1 MPTKHSASAPKA
13 LSTFTHTK
21 RLTMTIS
28 FTSKLASDKLSHNEA
43 IIVAIHKDGKLS
55 ASAQAIDTAS
65 KGALSALIKS
75 GDVLG
80 NEGKV
85 AAVAQPN
92 GDFKRVITI
101 GTGATAKDAIS
112 RKKFREITLAALK
125 AVKATPAT
133 EFTVALGELNVDGSD
148 ATWKTQ
154 QIALLAGDVAYS
166 FIETKGKATQAAAK
180 SKGFSKIALI
190 VNKDE
195 AKAVNAMLAHASGV
209 IGGVN
214 LTKDLGNL
222 PGNICTPTY
231 LADTAKKLG
240 KEFGFKVE
248 VLEEK
253 EMKKLGMNTLLSVS
267 RGSDEPP
274 KFIVMHYNGGKKG
287 DRPLA
292 LVGKG
297 VTFDTG
303 GISLKPGEG
312 MDEMKFDMCG
322 AGTVLGVMKATATL
336 KLNVNVIGVIAAV
349 ENMPSGRATKPGDIV
364 TSMSGQTVEIL
375 NTDAEGRLILC
386 DALTYVERFNPKK
399 VVDIA
404 TLTGAI
410 IIGLGNFT
418 TGIYANN
425 DALAKELVDAGETCY
440 DRGWHMPMFDEYND
454 MLKSNFADIPN
465 ITGSRAAGSIT
476 AACFLSRF
484 TKTMNW
490 AHMDIAGVANKS
502 GAEKGA
508 TGRPVPL
515 LTGWIAKHA

>member
-1 MPTKHSASAPKA
+1 
-13 LSTFTHTK
+13 
-21 RLTMTIS
+21 
-28 FTSKLASDKLSHNEA
+28 
-43 IIVAIHKDGKLS
+43 
-55 ASAQAIDTAS
+55 
-65 KGALSALIKS
+65 
-75 GDVLG
+75 
-80 NEGKV
+80 
-85 AAVAQPN
+85 
-92 GDFKRVITI
+92 
-101 GTGATAKDAIS
+101 
-112 RKKFREITLAALK
+112 
-125 AVKATPAT
+125 
-133 EFTVALGELNVDGSD
+133 
-148 ATWKTQ
+148 
-154 QIALLAGDVAYS
+154 
-166 FIETKGKATQAAAK
+166 
-180 SKGFSKIALI
+180 
-190 VNKDE
+190 
-195 AKAVNAMLAHASGV
+195 
-209 IGGVN
+209 
-214 LTKDLGNL
+214 
-222 PGNICTPTY
+222 
-231 LADTAKKLG
+231 
-240 KEFGFKVE
+240 
-248 VLEEK
+248 
-253 EMKKLGMNTLLSVS
+253 MNTLLSVS